1 MEMEKLLSRM
11 KFSNGSGNTWLWES
25 SIIKSLFFSF
35 FFPIVQEL
43 TNCQGFFVPGLLS
56 YVFLLP
62 LPPLP
67 SKNSPLSFAFYPTI
81 SKVS

>member
-35 FFPIVQEL
+35 FFFSTVQEL
-43 TNCQGFFVPGLLS
+43 TNCQGFCSRITFLCISFTTSSSALQELTFKFCLLA
-56 YVFLLP
+56 
-62 LPPLP
+62 
-67 SKNSPLSFAFYPTI
+67 NN
-81 SKVS
+81 